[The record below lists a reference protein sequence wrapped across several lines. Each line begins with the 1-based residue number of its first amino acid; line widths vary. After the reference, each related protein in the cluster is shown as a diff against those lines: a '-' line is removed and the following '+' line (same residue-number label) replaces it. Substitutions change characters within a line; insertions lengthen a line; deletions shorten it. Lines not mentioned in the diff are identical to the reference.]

1 MENKHFCWG
10 YSQNLHGF
18 PGIFH
23 CHQLCVQQCVLES
36 LKCGAAFGVESTE
49 PSYPSKKIQ
58 EEFGSWNSGDSWIQ
72 DHTRWHRRKSFHLN
86 SDPPKKDGRRLIEDW
101 WCFFWSVCVFD
112 LQYCIGFRWLRNVS
126 AQHAEIW
133 MGFDDCDGWR
143 FDPRATTVAWRV
155 GASPF
160 SKMTTCTTIQRSA
173 AARRWKV
180 TQTIPARIHATDV
193 WGSCRELVH
202 PRDCSITLLEEK
214 NRFQGLRD
222 ESPVDSPSCEALTN
236 TMQMGACLQGLK
248 LGKYLSVRLFV
259 CVDKMKECTIY
270 LSIYL
275 SIYVYISNS
284 QPWTVTQ
291 HIFAWSPQGIYL
303 MVSVFV
309 SLSCPL
315 GEDYLVW
322 RNCHG
327 YQLQAGPLKISGWL
341 FPWRFRPWSGCEE
354 GGTVR
359 WWTCPLQ
366 KIHQALERFH
376 TQVH

>member
-133 MGFDDCDGWR
+133 MGFDDWDGWR

-160 SKMTTCTTIQRSA
+160 SKMTTRTTIQRSA

-275 SIYVYISNS
+275 SIYVYIY
-284 QPWTVTQ
+284 
-291 HIFAWSPQGIYL
+291 I
-303 MVSVFV
+303 
-309 SLSCPL
+309 
-315 GEDYLVW
+315 
-322 RNCHG
+322 
-327 YQLQAGPLKISGWL
+327 K
-341 FPWRFRPWSGCEE
+341 
-354 GGTVR
+354 
-359 WWTCPLQ
+359 
-366 KIHQALERFH
+366 
-376 TQVH
+376 

>member
-1 MENKHFCWG
+1 MWSSFWRRV
-10 YSQNLHGF
+10 YRA
-18 PGIFH
+18 
-23 CHQLCVQQCVLES
+23 QLPFQKDPRRVWVLKLRWFMDTRS
-36 LKCGAAFGVESTE
+36 HKMIQA
-49 PSYPSKKIQ
+49 KILPF
-58 EEFGSWNSGDSWIQ
+58 ELW
-72 DHTRWHRRKSFHLN
+72 
-86 SDPPKKDGRRLIEDW
+86 PPKKRWLKTHWRLMMILF
-101 WCFFWSVCVFD
+101 CQSASLICS
-112 LQYCIGFRWLRNVS
+112 IGFRWLMRNVS

-180 TQTIPARIHATDV
+180 TQTIPARIRATDV

-202 PRDCSITLLEEK
+202 PRGCSITRLEEK

-222 ESPVDSPSCEALTN
+222 ESPVDSPSCEALRN

-275 SIYVYISNS
+275 NLIYLSIYLCIYIY
-284 QPWTVTQ
+284 
-291 HIFAWSPQGIYL
+291 IYQIVNHEL
-303 MVSVFV
+303 FRNI
-309 SLSCPL
+309 SLLDRPKEFTWWFQC
-315 GEDYLVW
+315 
-322 RNCHG
+322 
-327 YQLQAGPLKISGWL
+327 L
-341 FPWRFRPWSGCEE
+341 FPCRARLVKTTWFDVIAMVTNCKPGHW
-354 GGTVR
+354 
-359 WWTCPLQ
+359 
-366 KIHQALERFH
+366 K
-376 TQVH
+376 